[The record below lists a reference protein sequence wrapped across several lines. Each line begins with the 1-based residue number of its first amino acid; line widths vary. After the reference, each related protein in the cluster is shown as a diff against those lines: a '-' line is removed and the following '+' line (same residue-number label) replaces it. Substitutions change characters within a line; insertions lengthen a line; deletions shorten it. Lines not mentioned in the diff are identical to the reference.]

1 MIVIK
6 QGERCEVKFAS
17 YHVNYPVIISWLK
30 SNNFNFKKEYNDRV
44 VNNLYFD
51 TNNLDAYKDNIY
63 GHSSRIKTR
72 FRWFGNF
79 NENNFGNLELK
90 FKRNIYGWKEKYKV
104 EKLNLENNQNL
115 SSIKTTISR
124 NLPFR
129 IKIFFLK
136 NSIPQ
141 IVNQYERKYFISS
154 DKKYRVTIDKNM
166 KIFNQRN
173 TNLLNLKKEAIV
185 QNYIILEVK
194 FERSSYNEMQTLLHS
209 IPIRASRNSKYINS
223 IKAVMGI

>member
-1 MIVIK
+1 M
-6 QGERCEVKFAS
+6 
-17 YHVNYPVIISWLK
+17 
-30 SNNFNFKKEYNDRV
+30 
-44 VNNLYFD
+44 
-51 TNNLDAYKDNIY
+51 
-63 GHSSRIKTR
+63 
-72 FRWFGNF
+72 
-79 NENNFGNLELK
+79 
-90 FKRNIYGWKEKYKV
+90 
-104 EKLNLENNQNL
+104 

-129 IKIFFLK
+129 SKIFFLK

-194 FERSSYNEMQTLLHS
+194 FERTDYSKIESLLHN

-223 IKAVMGI
+223 VRAVMGI

>member
-1 MIVIK
+1 MIMPRE
-6 QGERCEVKFAS
+6 GTRCEVKFVS
-17 YHVNYPVIISWLK
+17 YQINYPVIMHWLK

-72 FRWFGNF
+72 FRWYGNF
-79 NENNFGNLELK
+79 DEKKLGSLELK

-129 IKIFFLK
+129 SKIFFLK